1 MRAAPAAGGGCGSV
15 SINPRPCHSEP
26 VTDVTGVGIRNLLA
40 GNLRKS
46 AGIMRFGNGL
56 PRQSVPQG
64 HLLRGADWLAMT
76 GFLTVWRSPRRR
88 RGLHLLYAHTITG
101 VVR

>member
-1 MRAAPAAGGGCGSV
+1 MKQKRQPKGWRFSV

-76 GFLTVWRSPRRR
+76 GFFDRLN
-88 RGLHLLYAHTITG
+88 RGTMCRGSFA
-101 VVR
+101 